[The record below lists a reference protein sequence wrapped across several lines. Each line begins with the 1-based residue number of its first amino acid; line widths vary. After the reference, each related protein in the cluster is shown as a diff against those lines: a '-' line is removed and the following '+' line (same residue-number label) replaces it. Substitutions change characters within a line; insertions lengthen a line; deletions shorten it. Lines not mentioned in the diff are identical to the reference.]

1 MGIKDR
7 REREKQIT
15 RQAILTAALQIAK
28 EDGWSALTIRKVGER
43 IEYSGPMVYEYF
55 ANKDAILQELL
66 QEGFRQLAE
75 MMIEVCTSTSDFEER
90 MLKMCDA
97 YWQFALDNRE
107 LYQLMHGLAGVPLR
121 GAPMTQ
127 AIQMT
132 SKIAEGVIMD
142 WAQSAKIVIENPLG
156 ATEIFWSILH
166 GLVSLHLIDRVEGGE
181 QRSRDLMHQAI
192 RYQML
197 GWQAAQKS

>member
-28 EDGWSALTIRKVGER
+28 DEGWSALTIRKVGEH

-66 QEGFRQLAE
+66 RDGFRRLGDAMLQARML
-75 MMIEVCTSTSDFEER
+75 TSDYQER
-90 MLKMCDA
+90 MENLADI

-107 LYQLMHGLAGVPLR
+107 VYQLMHGMAGIPLDD
-121 GAPMTQ
+121 PIIFQELTK
-127 AIQMT
+127 T
-132 SKIAEGVIMD
+132 SLIARDIIVD
-142 WAQSAKIVIENPLG
+142 WAQYVGVTLSDPLG
-156 ATEIFWSILH
+156 ATEICWSLLH
-166 GLVSLHLIDRVEGGE
+166 GLVSLHLIDRIEGGE
-181 QRSRDLMHQAI
+181 QRSRNLMHQAI
-192 RYQML
+192 QHQLL
-197 GWQAAQKS
+197 GWQTSQKS